1 MIEWVAV
8 TDAVFYFVWAGP
20 HDSHCGAIC
29 EGIHPFG
36 PALVASDPEG
46 SPPCEDFAGGA
57 RDPETA
63 PVIAVAATSWQTVDG
78 VSLGLSCHFADISCG
93 GVVEV
98 FWVREFRD
106 VGDVGDVW
114 EAVEVIEIRF
124 HL

>member
-29 EGIHPFG
+29 EGIQSFG
-36 PALVASDPEG
+36 PALVAFDPEG

-63 PVIAVAATSWQTVDG
+63 PVIAVAATSWQAVDG

-98 FWVREFRD
+98 FGVREFR
-106 VGDVGDVW
+106 DVGDVW